1 LGSMRPE
8 NTRPNFLVECQMFT
22 RFLLKIPAFFGKV
35 LRFGLICA
43 VLGVV
48 SFFVGESLP
57 RKNID
62 IDSPLFQP
70 RKWEKNGRFY
80 YKLRIQIWKDR
91 VPDMSR
97 FVPHMFRK
105 KLDVMRSPAYV
116 EDLIRET
123 CVAELVHYV
132 LSCLSPVIIVLMP
145 PVWGPICWFLYIL
158 VGNLPFIII
167 QRFNRPRLMQILQ
180 RQRALAAQKT

>member
-1 LGSMRPE
+1 
-8 NTRPNFLVECQMFT
+8 MFT

-35 LRFGLICA
+35 LRFGVICA
-43 VLGVV
+43 VMGVL
-48 SFFVGESLP
+48 SFLIGELLP

-62 IDSPLFQP
+62 IEDRLYRP
-70 RKWEKNGRFY
+70 RKWEKNGRVY
-80 YKLRIQIWKDR
+80 YKLGIQKWKDR

-105 KLDVMRSPAYV
+105 KITVMRSATYV

-123 CVAELVHYV
+123 CIAEIIHYM
-132 LSCLSPVIIVLMP
+132 LSLLSPVFLALMP
-145 PVWGPICWFLYIL
+145 PVWGPICMLLYVG

-167 QRFNRPRLMQILQ
+167 QRFNRPRLMEILR
-180 RQRALAAQKT
+180 RQRALEAAGKLPPSGAAILRTPVRAQ